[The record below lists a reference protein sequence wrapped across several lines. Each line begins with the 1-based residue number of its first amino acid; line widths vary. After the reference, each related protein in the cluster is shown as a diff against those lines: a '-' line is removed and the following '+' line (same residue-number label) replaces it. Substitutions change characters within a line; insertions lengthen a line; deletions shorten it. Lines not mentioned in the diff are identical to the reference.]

1 MGKRTSLVRDH
12 LAEFEDAFGDDPL
25 GGAVSLAQR
34 TDTGEEGRFRRFSRE
49 WIAERGDNLDI
60 A

>member
-1 MGKRTSLVRDH
+1 MRDH